1 MSNLSSDT
9 SRIFEVPSCISDL
22 PVKDNVVI
30 YRGSAVGLTSGYARQ
45 LTAGD
50 VFGGFAEA
58 KADNTITGHADGFIN
73 VPVRRFGYV
82 QLSVASV
89 AVTDIGADVY
99 ASDGDTF
106 TLTATSNTF
115 IGKVHRYI
123 SSGVA
128 IVAFDL
134 SN

>member
-1 MSNLSSDT
+1 MSQLSADSAN
-9 SRIFEVPSCISDL
+9 IFEVPSCMTDL

-45 LTAGD
+45 LVAGD
-50 VFGGFAEA
+50 LFGGFAEQ
-58 KADNTITGHADGFIN
+58 KADNTITGHVDGFIT

-99 ASDGDTF
+99 ASDGNTY
-106 TLTATSNTF
+106 TLTALNNSF
-115 IGKVHRYI
+115 VGKVHRFV